1 MPRQPYLPVYED
13 RPYVVG
19 AFVLK
24 NRDDLAAPIGKIMS
38 LWSQVDNEMG
48 NLFSLLLGTESEA
61 ALAVFLT
68 LRRASNQL
76 EVLAEAAKY
85 KLEDGDLS
93 TFKALSK
100 VYGSLEKERNA
111 LAHACFGICETDPDL
126 LFCIDLKA
134 HVHFIVEALS
144 SEARGNISTNRHA
157 RLKENMYVYRK
168 ADLDKLYQDMES
180 FWWAAFYFNG
190 YLRNPAE
197 AGRIAE
203 LAKLRDYPSIKN
215 ALAES

>member
-1 MPRQPYLPVYED
+1 MPRQPYLPVYQD

-68 LRRASNQL
+68 LRRASNQR
-76 EVLAEAAKY
+76 EALAEAAKY
-85 KLEDGDLS
+85 KLADDDLL
-93 TFKALSK
+93 TFEALSK
-100 VYGSLEKERNA
+100 VYGSIEKERNT
-111 LAHACFGICETDPDL
+111 LAHGCFGICETDPDL
-126 LFCIDLKA
+126 LFCIDPKD
-134 HVHFIVEALS
+134 HVHFIVETLS
-144 SEARGNISTNRHA
+144 SEARGNISKDRHA

-168 ADLDKLYQDMES
+168 ADLHKMYQDMES

-190 YLRNPAE
+190 YLRRPAE
-197 AGRIAE
+197 AARIAE
-203 LAKLRDYPSIKN
+203 LAKLREYPLIKN
-215 ALAES
+215 VLADS